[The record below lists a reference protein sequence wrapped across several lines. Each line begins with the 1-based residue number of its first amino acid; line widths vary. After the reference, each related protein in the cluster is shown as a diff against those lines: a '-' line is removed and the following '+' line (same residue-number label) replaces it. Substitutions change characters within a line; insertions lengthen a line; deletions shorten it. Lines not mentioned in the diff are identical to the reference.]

1 MRPFL
6 IHKAQECLIVREGH
20 HQRKIFNLEPLFAQH
35 DPEQVIQI
43 LKRLSEKYQ
52 VKLTGLALIDKS
64 NPEIDVLLAR
74 MFRIFMTIRVIE
86 EDLMEDMAA

>member
-6 IHKAQECLIVREGH
+6 IHKAQECLTVRNGLET
-20 HQRKIFNLEPLFAQH
+20 RKVIDMDTLFAQH

-86 EDLMEDMAA
+86 QDLMEDMAA

>member
-6 IHKAQECLIVREGH
+6 IHKAQECLTIRDGH
-20 HQRKIFNLEPLFAQH
+20 NTRTLFDIKSLFAQH